1 MSTSKLT
8 PNGGEKI
15 IVTNTEQKI
24 PEHKTQKQTEGEFL
38 KFLIFLSFKKLI
50 FVRNR
55 KIAWF
60 LWEIEKLFEFK
71 SFLWRHNNMTLGK
84 QRIMP
89 THHVEY
95 LLEIYSEYLKK
106 RMLDSGRLSKGK

>member
-38 KFLIFLSFKKLI
+38 NFLIFLSFKKI
-50 FVRNR
+50 DFCE
-55 KIAWF
+55 KSK
-60 LWEIEKLFEFK
+60 KLFEFK
-71 SFLWRHNNMTLGK
+71 SFL
-84 QRIMP
+84 
-89 THHVEY
+89 
-95 LLEIYSEYLKK
+95 
-106 RMLDSGRLSKGK
+106 